1 MDTHPTVDSKLWLS
15 NILAGQFF
23 DLSGYIADDVYIEKA
38 KIFDT
43 GFINYI
49 KANYRV
55 LFRNSVGVR

>member
-1 MDTHPTVDSKLWLS
+1 LS

-55 LFRNSVGVR
+55 FFRNSVGVR